1 VPFLVPNVLIL
12 VALSA
17 GPALA
22 QVTGKVIGTVTDGDT
37 GLPLVGAQIAV
48 EGTNLGNVTDQ
59 NGSYFINNVS
69 VGIGRFT
76 AQYLGY
82 RTLTREER
90 VLAGQTMTVD
100 FALAGEVVEAE
111 RIVALIER
119 EPLVVRD
126 NTISKSRFTGE
137 EVRGLPTGDLSDV
150 ITLGAGIYESTVR
163 GFIFEGQAQTGFVI
177 RGGRVTESATY
188 VDGGLITDFRTQSN
202 QTGVGEFAV
211 EEVDVVT
218 GGFNAEFGHAQS
230 GIVNLVTREGGLE
243 LHGSLRFTT
252 DGRFGTDGY
261 DVPALAAGRIPEAE
275 KCCGYNALQGSI
287 GGPIVPGRLTFFG
300 SLEAEGAADF
310 SPSAAGFNPAM
321 GDFNSSGSTTTILP
335 GNRGDRTRIQAKVTS
350 FPTATSRLS
359 GTYLYSRDQL
369 EIYDDLTTGNL
380 LFGLRQHLGDA
391 TRTKTHD
398 VIVGWDQQLFQTAER
413 SLNLQVRGHLHQT
426 LTHAGT
432 PLNPISA
439 ELLLGT
445 IGEECGADC
454 ETAIDLEE
462 AFGSDIL
469 NYRFGDVRFFF
480 EDAIPGGGP
489 FGLPATRSSDPDPVF
504 GIPRLFVSEA
514 FQDFFDRLR
523 ERRYTI
529 RADLDGQL
537 NRVHRLKVGAEWTW
551 LDLAERGG
559 SLQSLIFGELFDVD
573 PRIGA
578 LYVQDRLDYGDLVID
593 VGLRLDHWDPN
604 TRFPRFPGVV
614 SCEISA
620 FDLCSEPADDPLAAL
635 VEGRTRTE
643 LAPRVGVAHPIT
655 DATQV
660 RLSYGVFHQL
670 PELRNYFDHFNTE
683 FSGNPNTIYG
693 NPNLDYIET
702 KAFEAGITHLLSE
715 NTVLD
720 IVGYNR
726 DRRGAIRLD
735 VFQQDEIATGVGE
748 RRTFLNADNGNVK
761 GVDISLSRRY
771 SNYVSTDVAYSLQF
785 ARGTTSSPFE
795 FVFGF
800 GSFFD
805 PLNPGRLVT
814 PPTELSA
821 ESFDRTHTFNGQLN
835 LQLPG
840 DFRAGTT
847 IGSIFRDFGIYLV
860 YNAHSGE
867 PFTRVSIVDGRP
879 LEGFNSSRL
888 PWLHQG
894 DVRVTKGFGLGEALG
909 IEAFLEVINVLD
921 NVNILRVNPTS
932 GQPDVTGFEEGLSQT
947 PTIPSELKIEG
958 APEGFPIGLDQ
969 IAVEFRDEFARQDLD
984 GDGVITLAEAQLRL
998 RQALQA
1004 TGSEGF
1010 NGDSPYNYGEP
1021 RQIRFG
1027 AELRF

>member
-1 VPFLVPNVLIL
+1 
-12 VALSA
+12 
-17 GPALA
+17 
-22 QVTGKVIGTVTDGDT
+22 
-37 GLPLVGAQIAV
+37 
-48 EGTNLGNVTDQ
+48 
-59 NGSYFINNVS
+59 VS
-69 VGIGRFT
+69 VGVGLFT

-119 EPLVVRD
+119 EPLLVRD

-137 EVRGLPTGDLSDV
+137 EVRGLPTGDISGV
-150 ITLGAGIYESTVR
+150 ITLGAGIYEATVSNTFDFF
-163 GFIFEGQAQTGFVI
+163 GAGDAQTGFVI

-188 VDGGLITDFRTQSN
+188 VDGGLITDFRTQQN
-202 QTGVGEFAV
+202 LTGIGEFAV

-261 DVPALAAGRIPEAE
+261 DSPALAAGRIPEAE
-275 KCCGYNALQGSI
+275 KCCGYNAVQGSI
-287 GGPIVPGRLTFFG
+287 GGPIVPDRLTFFG
-300 SLEAEGAADF
+300 SLEAEGAADL
-310 SPSAAGFNPAM
+310 SPSAAGFNPAV
-321 GDFNSSGSTTTILP
+321 GDFNSSGSTRTILP

-369 EIYDDLTTGNL
+369 ELYQDQTNGGL
-380 LFGLRQHLGDA
+380 LGLQQHLGNA
-391 TRTKTHD
+391 TRAKTHD

-426 LTHAGT
+426 LLHSGT
-432 PLNPISA
+432 PLNPVSA

-454 ETAIDLEE
+454 ETAIDLEDP
-462 AFGSDIL
+462 FGSDIL

-504 GIPRLFVSEA
+504 GVPRLFVSEA
-514 FQDFFDRLR
+514 FQDFFGRLR

-559 SLQSLIFGELFDVD
+559 DLQSLIFGELFEVD

-593 VGLRLDHWDPN
+593 VGLRVDHWNPN
-604 TRFPRFPGVV
+604 TRFPKFPGVV
-614 SCEISA
+614 PCEISA
-620 FDLCSEPADDPLAAL
+620 FDQCSEPATDPLAVL

-643 LAPRVGVAHPIT
+643 LAPRIGVAHPIT

-670 PELRNYFDHFNTE
+670 PELRNYFASFNTE
-683 FSGNPNTIYG
+683 FPGNVNQFYG

-735 VFQQDEIATGVGE
+735 VFQQDEITTGIGE
-748 RRTFLNADNGNVK
+748 RRIFLNADNGNVK
-761 GVDISLSRRY
+761 GVDISLGRRY
-771 SNYVSTDVAYSLQF
+771 SNYISTDIAYSLQF
-785 ARGTTSSPFE
+785 ARGTTSSPLE

-800 GSFFD
+800 GSNFD
-805 PLNPGRLVT
+805 PLNLGRLLT

-821 ESFDRTHTFNGQLN
+821 ESFDRTHTFSGQLN

-847 IGSIFRDFGIYLV
+847 IGSILQDFGVYLV

-867 PFTRVSIVDGRP
+867 PFTRVAIEDGRP
-879 LEGFNSSRL
+879 REDFNSSRL
-888 PWLHQG
+888 PWFHQG
-894 DVRVTKGFGLGEALG
+894 DVRVTKGFALGEALG

-921 NVNILRVNPTS
+921 NVNVLRVNPTS

-947 PTIPSELKIEG
+947 PTIPSEFKIEG
-958 APEGFPIGLDQ
+958 APDGYPIGLDQ
-969 IAVEFRDEFARQDLD
+969 IMDEFRDEFARQDLD

-1004 TGSEGF
+1004 TGSGSF
-1010 NGDSPYNYGEP
+1010 SNGDSPHNYGEP
-1021 RQIRFG
+1021 RQFRFG